1 MKKFVLAAAI
11 ASTLFLA
18 GCSDKVDE
26 STLTNVVQTSQYEQ
40 PNLGITAQT
49 TPFAVKNLKITK
61 VLLDTKT
68 DYKAEVS
75 YDLVA
80 NKSLDEFKSSM
91 KEVTAKSQAPAT
103 DTDTDT
109 TADAKKDDMSSAL
122 HTLKNNLAAE
132 VMVVAFGA
140 KYGDFKAGQ
149 IVDTVNETVSLKKV
163 NDQWV
168 KD

>member
-91 KEVTAKSQAPAT
+91 KEVTAKSQTPA
-103 DTDTDT
+103 TDT

-149 IVDTVNETVSLKKV
+149 IVDTVHETVSLKKV

>member
-26 STLTNVVQTSQYEQ
+26 STITNVVQTSQYEQ
-40 PNLGITAQT
+40 PNLGITAET

-80 NKSLDEFKSSM
+80 NKSLEEFKSSM
-91 KEVTAKSQAPAT
+91 KALAAKPKVPAI
-103 DTDTDT
+103 DT
-109 TADAKKDDMSSAL
+109 TTEAKTDDMSSAL

-132 VMVVAFGA
+132 VMVVAFSA

-149 IVDTVNETVSLKKV
+149 TVDTVNENVSLKKV

>member
-91 KEVTAKSQAPAT
+91 KEVTAKSQAPAS
-103 DTDTDT
+103 DTA
-109 TADAKKDDMSSAL
+109 ADSKKDDMSSAL

-149 IVDTVNETVSLKKV
+149 IVDTVHETVSLKKV

>member
-26 STLTNVVQTSQYEQ
+26 STITNVVQTSQYEQ
-40 PNLGITAQT
+40 PNLGITAET
-49 TPFAVKNLKITK
+49 TPFAVENLKITK

-68 DYKAEVS
+68 DYKAQVS

-80 NKSLDEFKSSM
+80 KKSLEDFKSSM
-91 KEVTAKSQAPAT
+91 KALAAKPQDQAAGTAT
-103 DTDTDT
+103 DTQ
-109 TADAKKDDMSSAL
+109 KDDMSSAL
-122 HTLKNNLAAE
+122 HTLKNNLATE
-132 VMVVAFGA
+132 VMVVAFSA

-149 IVDTVNETVSLKKV
+149 TVDTVNENVSLKKV

>member
-103 DTDTDT
+103 DTDT

-149 IVDTVNETVSLKKV
+149 IVDTVHETVSLKKV

>member
-80 NKSLDEFKSSM
+80 NKSLDEFKSAM

-149 IVDTVNETVSLKKV
+149 IVDTVHETVSLKKV